1 MSLEVNKKMMRQSRM
16 QKAVENRVVKGL
28 LDIIVLRIVNSQ
40 PTHGYEIIQR
50 IRRGFGIYVGPSTIY
65 PLLNAL
71 EEEGY
76 VKGEWNMDTERPRKL
91 YAITAAGQALLTLS
105 EKNLNFVCSRIDAIA
120 NVEANEQC
128 LRKT

>member
-1 MSLEVNKKMMRQSRM
+1 MEVNKKMMRQSRM

-28 LDIIVLRIVNSQ
+28 LDIIVLRIVSSQ

-76 VKGEWNMDTERPRKL
+76 VKSEWNMDTERPRKL
-91 YAITAAGQALLTLS
+91 YAITTAGQALLTLS
-105 EKNLNFVCSRIDAIA
+105 EKNLNFVCSRIGAIA
-120 NVEANEQC
+120 SVEAEAE
-128 LRKT
+128 